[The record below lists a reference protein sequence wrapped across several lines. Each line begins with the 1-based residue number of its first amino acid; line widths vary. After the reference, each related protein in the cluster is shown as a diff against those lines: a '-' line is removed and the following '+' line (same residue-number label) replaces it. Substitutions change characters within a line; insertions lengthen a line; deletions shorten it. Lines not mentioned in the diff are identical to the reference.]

1 MKRII
6 SLILATLMT
15 VNLLSLSVLAAED
28 TSDTNTTQYS
38 AVFQFDE
45 PDNEAEMHSVTVI
58 DECVYADLNWLAQKL
73 ELKLEIN
80 NSGNYLPERN
90 GSSVNPIIRNMI
102 DGYESSFKDAAQEEE
117 YVISKPDV
125 NLLFY
130 LRSGSSTVYSYSE
143 YMGNISA
150 DLGGS
155 VQHIP
160 DRNNADAD
168 VVWVPMSMF
177 LSIFDSFCWIDGT
190 TIHILPCSLTAVDV
204 LHTPNLD
211 QFFYDPV
218 TNGGIDEWVSNTKRG
233 YAIFYNKVKKLFQG
247 VVSFNPVQ
255 VWESLSLSDYSDVS
269 NTLALQLCT
278 PNASEL
284 DMLKRVVAETGSTI
298 LRDYSTY
305 KSVSDLNS
313 DKSSLD
319 FTSNGIDAIFSIL
332 GEISDT
338 VEEGTTIRAVDMFEK
353 LSGNNW
359 DLAFENADEVAA
371 AVKDAVDAGSVAD
384 TVTKWANGIDFAG
397 DAFSLAAPIF
407 ISYITSAHEISSSLQ
422 EYNSAVQ
429 NYISE
434 FNVSSDV
441 FMKEEIIDTL
451 DEKSKMYMS
460 QSTSVFDDELAKELK
475 KTTLW
480 SGVSFAGGKIID
492 NFVDSL
498 WQYKVISLGWDIGE
512 WVANGLSGGAFDS
525 LQALNNSSAALML
538 EYDSQQVV
546 RQFKDKCKNTEFTND
561 LLEQYKSLELVRL
574 KSYLITREDVLSYYK
589 FWEKKKP
596 EEYPYAEAE
605 ITKDNE
611 AILRYMAALLSVKSG
626 ITNTQTALYE
636 KESHTMDNCIIHSD
650 TLCDNPLKA
659 YAESLG
665 CHYNENFS
673 ISMLPMGEGHEW
685 YETDYSEMPIGP
697 FGYSIKDFDSDG
709 MDELLVFSA
718 VTNNATYNSDIIEYS
733 VSLSIYEIVNGEVTL
748 SAEQSLCG
756 YIPNARFANDSDF
769 DAFVDCYCYGK
780 DSLHF
785 AVETA
790 DFASLFA
797 DGRGLS
803 FSSYKYTGTEI
814 VLEGSSGAGGSDGF
828 YDKGSI
834 ESFHEMGIR
843 IKWKDYFYQDDYVRN
858 HVPNYECLAYI
869 EFTPTI
875 DYDEAWK
882 WQENSA
888 EKLHYADS
896 HIYSQAELE
905 EKTGNVDYIE
915 SPPLEPEMIAYCKTL
930 EDFAFNNLL
939 PNGVSIADA
948 TGGLYSMAENS
959 FAVYDVDG
967 DGSKELLLSFVSTFT
982 GAQTMFIFKY
992 DYKTGK
998 VVEQFSEYPY
1008 FIFYGTDYIWVGASH
1023 NHSPSSFWPFTLYKY
1038 DEKTDSYSP
1047 VGTVSACDKDIEYGS
1062 YTFPSSADKDGNGRV
1077 YYISGNE
1084 NPVDDAEYENWWN
1097 SHIGKR
1103 KEVEFDWL
1111 YMWDD
1116 DIYSLLD

>member
-284 DMLKRVVAETGSTI
+284 DMLKRVAAETGSTI

-611 AILRYMAALLSVKSG
+611 AILRCMAALLSANSGLTKKS
-626 ITNTQTALYE
+626 ITG
-636 KESHTMDNCIIHSD
+636 KENRIPTMN
-650 TLCDNPLKA
+650 K
-659 YAESLG
+659 
-665 CHYNENFS
+665 
-673 ISMLPMGEGHEW
+673 
-685 YETDYSEMPIGP
+685 
-697 FGYSIKDFDSDG
+697 
-709 MDELLVFSA
+709 LLL
-718 VTNNATYNSDIIEYS
+718 N
-733 VSLSIYEIVNGEVTL
+733 
-748 SAEQSLCG
+748 
-756 YIPNARFANDSDF
+756 
-769 DAFVDCYCYGK
+769 
-780 DSLHF
+780 
-785 AVETA
+785 
-790 DFASLFA
+790 
-797 DGRGLS
+797 
-803 FSSYKYTGTEI
+803 
-814 VLEGSSGAGGSDGF
+814 SGALMIPEQRADREFNKIIQEYTDACAVDSSLWLENPTEYQRQYPHVNPFVIKEYHTPRHYDPWFEADLPCEIRYAF
-828 YDKGSI
+828 YDIDGNGTKELI
-834 ESFHEMGIR
+834 
-843 IKWKDYFYQDDYVRN
+843 
-858 HVPNYECLAYI
+858 LAHGL
-869 EFTPTI
+869 
-875 DYDEAWK
+875 
-882 WQENSA
+882 QEPV
-888 EKLHYADS
+888 
-896 HIYSQAELE
+896 I
-905 EKTGNVDYIE
+905 
-915 SPPLEPEMIAYCKTL
+915 
-930 EDFAFNNLL
+930 
-939 PNGVSIADA
+939 
-948 TGGLYSMAENS
+948 
-959 FAVYDVDG
+959 FAVYVFNG
-967 DGSKELLLSFVSTFT
+967 TEAVEL
-982 GAQTMFIFKY
+982 
-992 DYKTGK
+992 GK
-998 VVEQFSEYPY
+998 VNPE
-1008 FIFYGTDYIWVGASH
+1008 
-1023 NHSPSSFWPFTLYKY
+1023 
-1038 DEKTDSYSP
+1038 
-1047 VGTVSACDKDIEYGS
+1047 EYGS
-1062 YTFPSSADKDGNGRV
+1062 YSLYSNGVIAVIYGDADYYQLPKDGSSLIQLSLNFAEQEKLLEKQIIISDWISIAPDVPWIPTNTELFPTIKRYAWDYDPVSPNWNEPHDAFVQLLGNPEKEEKDYEDDD
-1077 YYISGNE
+1077 YYVLECYWENVSISFGTESIDIYGVKMFTLTGGDYSVCGISIGDDISEIPAKLSEFSNE
-1084 NPVDDAEYENWWN
+1084 YGISVSISDYDYSDPNIIILEADDVTDFYIEYENN
-1097 SHIGKR
+1097 
-1103 KEVEFDWL
+1103 EVTEIEIAF
-1111 YMWDD
+1111 MVG
-1116 DIYSLLD
+1116 